1 MATHGEIWWPPLGRN
16 DGRLQGDF
24 HGRRH
29 SVNGHLFLPNY
40 GHLFSPAAATFSPH
54 WWPSFLPTEWVAVWV
69 RSGASPLAGGRLG
82 EPVAVLPLGDDYV
95 RVMHQPVDGRGRER
109 LGHQFVEPGRVDV

>member
-29 SVNGHLFLPNY
+29 VPKQRSVIGALSAL
-40 GHLFSPAAATFSPH
+40 LVLVSS
-54 WWPSFLPTEWVAVWV
+54 AVDPR
-69 RSGASPLAGGRLG
+69 RSRK
-82 EPVAVLPLGDDYV
+82 
-95 RVMHQPVDGRGRER
+95 
-109 LGHQFVEPGRVDV
+109 